1 MNIILLLKNYF
12 LLFFFQDDSIINDS
26 DSASSSSGVS
36 ESRIKKFISDHRK
49 CPYFEVSL
57 ETGENV
63 NEVFQSGEFAFQ
75 FPSNSFQFH
84 FFYYL

>member
-1 MNIILLLKNYF
+1 MTRCHSILS
-12 LLFFFQDDSIINDS
+12 DDNIINDGDGNS
-26 DSASSSSGVS
+26 TSSGVA

-63 NEVFQSGEFAFQ
+63 NEVFQSGN
-75 FPSNSFQFH
+75 P
-84 FFYYL
+84 

>member
-1 MNIILLLKNYF
+1 MF
-12 LLFFFQDDSIINDS
+12 SDDKIINDA
-26 DSASSSSGVS
+26 DGNLNGVT

-63 NEVFQSGEFAFQ
+63 NEVFQSG
-75 FPSNSFQFH
+75 N
-84 FFYYL
+84 